1 MANACITYKSIP
13 CLSFSVARGGDW
25 IDKNVANVLGCPRSK
40 AAHIKERGIDIRDP
54 KSREEEAV
62 AIYYRSLINYVLQNI
77 KTRFESGQNMPS
89 FQNPID
95 IACAGGTS
103 MIGGFTEVFREE
115 FAKIDFPIPVGRI
128 FRSEEALTAVAKGCL
143 VAAAIGEA

>member
-1 MANACITYKSIP
+1 M
-13 CLSFSVARGGDW
+13 
-25 IDKNVANVLGCPRSK
+25 
-40 AAHIKERGIDIRDP
+40 
-54 KSREEEAV
+54 
-62 AIYYRSLINYVLQNI
+62 LQNI

-103 MIGGFTEVFREE
+103 LVGGFIEVFRDE
-115 FAKIDFPIPVGRI
+115 FAKIDFPLPVGRI

-143 VAAAIGEA
+143 VAAAIGES